1 MTIKN
6 DLLIAL
12 NDAGPMKYAQ
22 IVEYSPELSKKNIQ
36 ARLWELRRDGKV
48 EHAEDGTYTALAEPD
63 VPKPVAI
70 VATNGATPDGGSAKA
85 PKRSSGDVKGPQAAA
100 ELDEPLSGDEAEFQ
114 KLLKDMDVK
123 KGINV
128 ITRTVFRGDPYD
140 LDHVTDV
147 LMDAKAF
154 VNPGPRKMIL
164 RYWSDYT
171 EQDLTERLIARLDRT
186 EGARAD
192 DDKDAAVDE
201 LGIGWGIEKDRDGEW
216 GPSAGGEMTQVQAVK
231 AAAQMN
237 VTRGRGRPRDDDGG
251 DGGGRRAEPFG
262 VEQVLAIIDRL
273 KPDKGDTDEKLQR
286 LEERLED
293 QREALAAEREGR
305 LTDKLGE
312 MAQQITS
319 LANRDPVTAYQKAK
333 ETVYAF
339 EGDRQPMVTDSSP
352 TVQLAKDVGDKVDK
366 NMNRVVGLL
375 EQVLLRNQGEY
386 SPEHAS
392 TPEAQEDRAE
402 RLGDRMTQ
410 TARSEALG
418 RDLFG
423 TQS

>member
-12 NDAGPMKYAQ
+12 NDAGPMKYGQ

-48 EHAEDGTYTALAEPD
+48 EHAEDGTYTALVEPD
-63 VPKPVAI
+63 APKPVAI

-85 PKRSSGDVKGPQAAA
+85 PKRGKGDVKGPQAAV

-154 VNPGPRKMIL
+154 VNPGQRKMIL

-171 EQDLTERLIARLDRT
+171 EQDLTERLVARLDRT
-186 EGARAD
+186 EGPKAD

-201 LGIGWGIEKDRDGEW
+201 LGVGWGIEKDDDGEW
-216 GPSAGGEMTQVQAVK
+216 GPVAGGELSQVQAVK

-237 VTRGRGRPRDDDGG
+237 VTRGRGRRRDSDDGDRPAHR
-251 DGGGRRAEPFG
+251 DGPFNLEG
-262 VEQVLAIIDRL
+262 ILAIVDRL
-273 KPDKGDTDEKLQR
+273 KPEKAEDDGRLQR
-286 LEERLED
+286 LEEKLED
-293 QREALAAEREGR
+293 QREQLAIEREGR

-319 LANRDPVTAYQKAK
+319 LANRDPVTVYQKAK
-333 ETVYAF
+333 ETVLAF
-339 EGDRQPMVTDSSP
+339 EGSPSPMVTDSSP
-352 TVQLAKDVGDKVDK
+352 TVQLAKDVGDKVDR
-366 NMNRVVGLL
+366 NMNRIAGLL
-375 EQVLLRNQGEY
+375 EQVMLRNQGEY

-402 RLGDRMTQ
+402 RLGNRMDQSDRSNQ
-410 TARSEALG
+410 LG
-418 RDLFG
+418 QDLFG
-423 TQS
+423 TQR